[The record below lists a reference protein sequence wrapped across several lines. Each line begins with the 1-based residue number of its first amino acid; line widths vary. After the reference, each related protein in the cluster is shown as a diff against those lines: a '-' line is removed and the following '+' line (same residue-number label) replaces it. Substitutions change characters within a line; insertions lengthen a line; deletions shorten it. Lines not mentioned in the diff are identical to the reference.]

1 MLIIAVAAAD
11 GGYLVENGK
20 PDITV
25 RKTSYQTSPD
35 LSPSSNS
42 DPSEAVKQCKK
53 RTKWSKQTDPS
64 LEQKYGS
71 KEMALDV
78 SIRFLSDVLGRELRK
93 GHYTGR
99 GILGKGPFS
108 VVCGRS
114 RTLAETPPRYVKLLP
129 IDKSV
134 CLYYIYRR

>member
-42 DPSEAVKQCKK
+42 NPSEAVKQCKK

-71 KEMALDV
+71 KEMALDAEEF
-78 SIRFLSDVLGRELRK
+78 SEKAPSQLCAEDQEHWQRLRP
-93 GHYTGR
+93 GT
-99 GILGKGPFS
+99 
-108 VVCGRS
+108 
-114 RTLAETPPRYVKLLP
+114 
-129 IDKSV
+129 
-134 CLYYIYRR
+134 